1 MIGKAA
7 DLAQARGWEHEILPT
22 LSLAVAIPSPR
33 WRKSYN
39 AYIHCSIDGGA
50 WGFVIHKG
58 FEVMSGREPEVSLA
72 VHRLRQFC
80 APDEID
86 ILPAPQCLIRYR
98 RDIDADINGKFEIQ
112 LGRAID
118 EAIAQVDMAWTV
130 LMLVNW
136 GDKSTDEAVT
146 SENASELRELSEK

>member
-7 DLAQARGWEHEILPT
+7 DLAQARGWEHDILST

-58 FEVMSGREPEVSLA
+58 FEVMSGREQEVSFA
-72 VHRLRQFC
+72 VHRKRRLR
-80 APDEID
+80 PID
-86 ILPAPQCLIRYR
+86 FALARR
-98 RDIDADINGKFEIQ
+98 RDGAER
-112 LGRAID
+112 RASGSSSG
-118 EAIAQVDMAWTV
+118 TTRR
-130 LMLVNW
+130 
-136 GDKSTDEAVT
+136 GPY
-146 SENASELRELSEK
+146 ASLSC